1 MVEAACPC
9 KRTALNSLGS
19 KAPRCFIR
27 SMLLA
32 PLLMSAAVAAQ
43 APQPATSA
51 QPQPSAF
58 ESRTRSPGRLFISPM
73 GEPFVGR
80 TAGEDGLVVWF
91 QRADRNHDGMIT
103 VDEMSA
109 DADRFFEALDRT
121 HDGEI
126 DPDDINYYEEVVP
139 EIRAV
144 SIITASTS
152 PGGDVTEHVDN
163 ETHAGRFGLLQIP
176 EPVSSADSNFNR
188 GVSPQEF
195 RDAAVARFQL
205 LDTSH
210 MGKLTL
216 PELQDIRQ
224 AAAAYVK
231 RKRDI
236 KPGESYDPHSA
247 EYGSH

>member
-1 MVEAACPC
+1 
-9 KRTALNSLGS
+9 
-19 KAPRCFIR
+19 
-27 SMLLA
+27 MLLA
-32 PLLMSAAVAAQ
+32 PLLLSAAAAAQ
-43 APQPATSA
+43 IPQAPSAA
-51 QPQPSAF
+51 QPQSSAF
-58 ESRTRSPGRLFISPM
+58 ETRTRGPGRLFISPM

-91 QRADRNHDGMIT
+91 QQADRNHDGMIT
-103 VDEMSA
+103 VDEMTA

-144 SIITASTS
+144 SIISASTS
-152 PGGDVTEHVDN
+152 PGGDITEHVDD

-210 MGKLTL
+210 VGKLTL
-216 PELQDIRQ
+216 PALENIRH
-224 AAAAYVK
+224 AAAVSVK

-236 KPGESYDPHSA
+236 KPGESDDPHSA
-247 EYGSH
+247 EYGDSPIPQ